1 MGPGEAVG
9 AWGDGGRRHGPGS
22 GPGGGGR
29 RALSLAMLHPAPT
42 TKIDPSLAR
51 GTLVEIHQ
59 ATATQPSF
67 IVLTV
72 PNTDYRLHLRPFNND
87 LSVFEGRVGQRVI
100 GRIRAE
106 ARRIDSVG
114 AGGRYIEPT
123 YGRPRRVQGMV
134 RSIVPGEHAVLVGA
148 GVPVHLV
155 VTAPG
160 QEPGQFGEDDFV
172 TCGVKDGASFELV
185 E

>member
-1 MGPGEAVG
+1 
-9 AWGDGGRRHGPGS
+9 
-22 GPGGGGR
+22 
-29 RALSLAMLHPAPT
+29 MLDPAPT
-42 TKIDPSLAR
+42 TRLDPSLAR
-51 GTLVEIHQ
+51 GTLAEIRP
-59 ATATQPSF
+59 ATATQPAF
-67 IVLTV
+67 VVLTV
-72 PNTDYRLHLRPFNND
+72 PNTDYRLHLRPFNDD
-87 LSVFEGRVGQRVI
+87 LSVFEGRVGRKVI

-114 AGGRYIEPT
+114 AGGRYVEPCF
-123 YGRPRRVQGMV
+123 GRPRRVQGMV
-134 RSIVPGEHAVLVGA
+134 RGIVGQENAVLVGA

-160 QEPGQFGEDDFV
+160 QTPGQFAEDDFV

>member
-1 MGPGEAVG
+1 
-9 AWGDGGRRHGPGS
+9 
-22 GPGGGGR
+22 
-29 RALSLAMLHPAPT
+29 MLDPAPT
-42 TKIDPSLAR
+42 TKLDPSLAR
-51 GTLVEIHQ
+51 GTLAEIRP
-59 ATATQPSF
+59 ATATQASF

-72 PNTDYRLHLRPFNND
+72 PNTDYRLHLRPFNDD
-87 LSVFEGRVGQRVI
+87 LSVFEGRVGQKVI

-114 AGGRYIEPT
+114 AGGRFVEPCF
-123 YGRPRRVQGMV
+123 GRPRRVQGMV
-134 RSIVPGEHAVLVGA
+134 RGVVPQENAVLVGA

-160 QEPGQFGEDDFV
+160 QIPGQFTEDDFV
-172 TCGVKDGASFELV
+172 TCGVKDGASFERT

>member
-1 MGPGEAVG
+1 
-9 AWGDGGRRHGPGS
+9 
-22 GPGGGGR
+22 
-29 RALSLAMLHPAPT
+29 MLDPAPT
-42 TKIDPSLAR
+42 TKLDPSLAR
-51 GTLVEIHQ
+51 GTLAEIRP
-59 ATATQPSF
+59 ATATQPAF
-67 IVLTV
+67 VVLTV
-72 PNTDYRLHLRPFNND
+72 PNTDYRLHLRPFNDD
-87 LSVFEGRVGQRVI
+87 LSVFEGRVGRKVI

-114 AGGRYIEPT
+114 AGGRYVEPCF
-123 YGRPRRVQGMV
+123 GRPRRVQGMV
-134 RSIVPGEHAVLVGA
+134 RGIVAQENAVLVGA

-160 QEPGQFGEDDFV
+160 QAPGQFAEDDFV